1 MTERI
6 DLAKAV
12 EMLTQAEDI
21 LLICHKNPDGD
32 TLGSAGALLHALRA
46 MGKRVAIFCSD
57 PILVRRKQKKSV
69 FGQKKTK

>member
-21 LLICHKNPDGD
+21 LEAYEMEEYRD
-32 TLGSAGALLHALRA
+32 
-46 MGKRVAIFCSD
+46 
-57 PILVRRKQKKSV
+57 
-69 FGQKKTK
+69 

>member
-46 MGKRVAIFCSD
+46 MGKRAAIFCSD
-57 PILVRRKQKKSV
+57 PILVRRKQKKA
-69 FGQKKTK
+69 F